1 MMEQNLNI
9 IIKKIA
15 LAAILITISPKVST
29 QTLNNGIFF
38 QAVARDNFSN
48 PAMNRKIYVQS
59 SIIQNTATG
68 TKVLTEEF
76 QTTTD
81 ATGVFSISVGQG
93 LRIGG
98 TVSNLTEIDWAKGPY
113 FLSLKIAIT
122 PIAPTTTWDY
132 KSEWIDLGTTSF
144 GVVPYALYA
153 GTAAGLNDK
162 LNITDT
168 SGMLAL
174 YVKANTIKILEAI
187 IGSKIASTDTA
198 AMLAPYK
205 KMVNEII
212 ASNITSLTAEAINT
226 ALNSKVSLVDSNKK
240 YVTPTQLA
248 AKTFDISPINSS
260 IATKLNIADS
270 INNYVTPTQLAAK
283 NFDISPINISI
294 ATKLNVAD
302 SINKYVTPTQLAAK
316 TFDISPIN
324 ISIASK
330 VDKIA
335 GKELSSNDYTNSEKI
350 KLAEITGINTGD
362 QDLSNYPTFTN
373 LDSKLY
379 IADTAIMLSDRIKR
393 DTTSLSNRINL
404 KANIS
409 DVVIG
414 IALKANMTDLITGL
428 DLKVDKQTG
437 KILSTN
443 DYTNT
448 EKNKLSG
455 ITGINTGDQ
464 DLSSFATNSNLA
476 LKFNILDT
484 AEMLNNRIKRDT
496 NSLSKRINNKLNIVD
511 TNTMLNNRFNRDTA
525 SLSNRINLK
534 ANNSDVITD
543 LALKANTTDL
553 TSNLNLKINISD
565 TSLMFSNRIRRDT
578 ASLSNRINLKANSSD
593 VVTDLALKANTTDL
607 IAGLDLKIDKQ
618 TGKILSTNDY
628 TNTEKAKLAAISGN
642 NTGDQD
648 LSSYATHSNLGFKL
662 NILDTAEMLNN
673 RIKRDTNSLSNRIN
687 NKLNIADTNAM
698 LNNRFNRDTASLSNR
713 INLKANSSDIITDLA
728 LKANTIDLTSNL
740 NLKINISDTALMLSN
755 RINRDTSFLSNRIN
769 LKANSSDIIA
779 DLVLKAN
786 TTDLIAGLDLKVDK
800 QIGKILSSNDYTNT
814 EKGKLAAISGNNTGD
829 QDLSSYATNA
839 NLNLKINIADTS
851 TMLSDRIKRD
861 TAALSNRINLKAN
874 TTDVVNDLA
883 LKQAFIASGT
893 TSQFY
898 RGDKTWQTIS
908 YSSIGAAPT
917 AGSTSMTTLGTITSG
932 NWNGTTIAVAN
943 GGTGA
948 SSLTANGVLIG
959 NATSAVTTVAPSTNG
974 NVLTSNGISWISS
987 TPSVSLIREVANE
1000 FSATTSQT
1008 SFTLTQTPSVNSKV
1022 KMYINGV
1029 RISNSA
1035 YSISGATLTYNATNN
1050 GAYSLTASDRI
1061 QFDYYY

>member
-1 MMEQNLNI
+1 MEQNLNI

-68 TKVLTEEF
+68 IKVLTEEF

-98 TVSNLTEIDWAKGPY
+98 TVINLTGIDWAKGPY

-144 GVVPYALYA
+144 GAVPYALYA

-248 AKTFDISPINSS
+248 AKT
-260 IATKLNIADS
+260 
-270 INNYVTPTQLAAK
+270 
-283 NFDISPINISI
+283 FDISPINISI

-464 DLSSFATNSNLA
+464 DLSSFATHSNLA

-565 TSLMFSNRIRRDT
+565 TSLMLSNRIRRDT